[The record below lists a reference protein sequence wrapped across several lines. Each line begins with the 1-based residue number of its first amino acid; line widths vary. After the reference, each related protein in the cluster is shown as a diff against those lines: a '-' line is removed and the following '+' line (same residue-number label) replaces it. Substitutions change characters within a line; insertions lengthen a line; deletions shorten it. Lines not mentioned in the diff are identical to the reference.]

1 MDKFVITVARETGS
15 GGHDITRR
23 LSDVLG
29 IPYYDRDLLRK
40 ASEVSGIHERLFG
53 AADERIGLKEMLS
66 AAEKVYTGEILPPDS
81 DDYIST
87 RNLFSFQAKIIK
99 ELAESESCVI
109 LGRCGD
115 YVLRERPNVL
125 RTFVYAPLE
134 TRIQFAKSRPDAK
147 DMPDRLWETQL
158 AKHDRARASYYN
170 YYTENRWGEAKN
182 YDLCLNATLGR
193 EACADLI
200 VAAARAMQEAN
211 K

>member
-1 MDKFVITVARETGS
+1 MQSNV
-15 GGHDITRR
+15 
-23 LSDVLG
+23 
-29 IPYYDRDLLRK
+29 
-40 ASEVSGIHERLFG
+40 
-53 AADERIGLKEMLS
+53 
-66 AAEKVYTGEILPPDS
+66 
-81 DDYIST
+81 
-87 RNLFSFQAKIIK
+87 IK
-99 ELAESESCVI
+99 ELAAQGPCVI

-125 RTFVYAPLE
+125 RTFVYAPLDA
-134 TRIQFAKSRPDAK
+134 RIEFAKSRPDAK
-147 DMPDRLWETQL
+147 DMPNRLWETQL

-200 VAAARAMQEAN
+200 VAAAKAMQAAN

>member
-1 MDKFVITVARETGS
+1 MKEPMVITMAREYAS
-15 GGHDITRR
+15 GGSEIAQAVADK
-23 LSDVLG
+23 LG
-29 IPYYDRDLLRK
+29 IPLYNKELITLAAK
-40 ASEVSGIHERLFG
+40 KSGLTEEAIAASENQRSGSLIYSLYMMG
-53 AADERIGLKEMLS
+53 NTMPLADQ
-66 AAEKVYTGEILPPDS
+66 VYILQS
-81 DDYIST
+81 
-87 RNLFSFQAKIIK
+87 NVIK
-99 ELAESESCVI
+99 ELAAEGPCVI

-147 DMPDRLWETQL
+147 DMPDRP
-158 AKHDRARASYYN
+158 RASYYN

-200 VAAARAMQEAN
+200 VAAARAMQEAD